1 MKRPIIQT
9 ENMSFTYPDGTS
21 ALRNINMEILERERA
36 AIIGSNGAGKS
47 TLFSHFNGILR
58 PTSGL
63 IKINGKPAS
72 YKKDDLLKI
81 RQTVGMVFQNPDD
94 QLFSPTVEE
103 DVAFGPLN
111 LGLSDD
117 EVEERVE
124 ASLSAVGMLETRR
137 KAPHHL
143 SGGQKKRVAIAGILA
158 MNPDIM
164 VLDEPTTGLDPQGVD
179 QVMDILYDLNRKN
192 MSIIISSHDVEMV
205 TEFASKIFVLHEGEI
220 INQGTPGDIFNNPET
235 LKKAHLKQ
243 PTAAALLHRL
253 KNEGVQV
260 DVKLT
265 VDDAYHEILHA
276 LGVDAYHKLLHL
288 VKDKHHH
295 RLLHSLGEENYHELL
310 HVVEEEQTNN
320 HPKKDKMAPSPQ
332 KNILS

>member
-1 MKRPIIQT
+1 MTRPIIQT
-9 ENMSFTYPDGTS
+9 ENMNFTYPDGTA
-21 ALRNINMEILERERA
+21 ALHDINMEILEGEKA

-103 DVAFGPLN
+103 DVAFGPMN
-111 LGLSDD
+111 LGLPDE
-117 EVEERVE
+117 EVEKRVE
-124 ASLSAVGMLETRR
+124 ESLAAVGMIGSRR

-143 SGGQKKRVAIAGILA
+143 SGGQKKKVAIAGILA
-158 MNPDIM
+158 MDPDIM
-164 VLDEPTTGLDPQGVD
+164 VLDEPTTGLDPQGVE
-179 QVMDILYDLNRKN
+179 QVMNILYDLNQKN

-205 TEFASKIFVLHEGEI
+205 TEFASKIFVLHQGEM
-220 INQGTPGDIFNNPET
+220 INQGTPEDIFNNPET

-243 PTAAALLHRL
+243 PAAAALLHRL
-253 KNEGVQV
+253 KNNGIPSIG
-260 DVKLT
+260 VKLT
-265 VDDAYHEILHA
+265 VEEAYHEILHSV
-276 LGVDAYHKLLHL
+276 GVETYHNLLHIVHETCQHKLLHA
-288 VKDKHHH
+288 
-295 RLLHSLGEENYHELL
+295 LGEEKYHEML
-310 HVVEEEQTNN
+310 HILEEERKHSKNREI
-320 HPKKDKMAPSPQ
+320 KDK
-332 KNILS
+332 